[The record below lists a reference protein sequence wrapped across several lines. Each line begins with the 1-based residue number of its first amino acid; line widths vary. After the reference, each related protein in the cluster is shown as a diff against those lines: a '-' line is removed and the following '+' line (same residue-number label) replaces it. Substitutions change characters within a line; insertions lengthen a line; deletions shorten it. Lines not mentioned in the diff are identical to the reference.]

1 MALGEDSDPG
11 RDHHRTDL
19 QEMTCRC
26 RSEWFGILDT
36 DTDITICS
44 SDEWIRLS
52 LTISD
57 KVLTEVNELNK
68 VYSHMDQYHW
78 VHTY

>member
-1 MALGEDSDPG
+1 MALWEDSALD
-11 RDHHRTDL
+11 RNDQRTDL
-19 QEMTCRC
+19 QVLTWRC

-36 DTDITICS
+36 DTDITLCS

-57 KVLTEVNELNK
+57 IVLTEVTELNK
-68 VYSHMDQYHW
+68 VYSHLNQYLG
-78 VHTY
+78 Y

>member
-1 MALGEDSDPG
+1 LALWEDSALD
-11 RDHHRTDL
+11 RNDQRTDL
-19 QEMTCRC
+19 QVLTWRC

-36 DTDITICS
+36 DTDITLCS

-57 KVLTEVNELNK
+57 IVLTEVTELNK
-68 VYSHMDQYHW
+68 VYSHLNQYLG
-78 VHTY
+78 Y